1 MNKDAASPA
10 IQEMITE
17 AKQLQAISVRDL
29 QETED
34 ELRRIAQL
42 PSTYHPV
49 KIIEPIVG
57 TNDTVRPE
65 LLRDIPSY
73 DGAKSK
79 LYQILNKLIHI
90 LNSQNINAT
99 FETYS

>member
-79 LYQILNKLIHI
+79 LYQILNPLVFLEKTENGLM
-90 LNSQNINAT
+90 
-99 FETYS
+99 E

>member
-1 MNKDAASPA
+1 MAKMNKDAASPA

-57 TNDTVRPE
+57 TNDIIFTSIISDKLTSEGRTVE
-65 LLRDIPSY
+65 MGSAE
-73 DGAKSK
+73 AKP
-79 LYQILNKLIHI
+79 IMV
-90 LNSQNINAT
+90 
-99 FETYS
+99 